1 VIRHHPDDALLIA
14 HAGGTLAS
22 GPALLVATHLE
33 GCAGCRAALRR
44 FEQVGAALLQD
55 DHPAVLPE
63 HALADTL
70 ARLDAVEPPPS
81 APVVTR
87 RPPLPGAMDWPRS
100 LRHCGV
106 SRWRLLGPGMRWSR
120 VTLPHDPAANV
131 FLLRIAAG
139 SCLPRH
145 THSGEELTQV
155 LYGAFDDG
163 RAVFAPGDF
172 DLADSS
178 IRHQP
183 VVQASG
189 ECICLAAVDG
199 RLVHESRIARW
210 MGALI
215 GI

>member
-1 VIRHHPDDALLIA
+1 MIRHHPDDALLIA

-33 GCAGCRAALRR
+33 GCPACRAAVHR
-44 FEQVGAALLQD
+44 FEQVGAALMDEQ
-55 DHPAVLPE
+55 
-63 HALADTL
+63 ALAPLPPDALAATL
-70 ARLDAVEPPPS
+70 ARLDAPATPAA
-81 APVVTR
+81 APVVR
-87 RPPLPGAMDWPRS
+87 PRPPLPGSLNWPRS
-100 LRHCGV
+100 LRHCQV

-120 VTLPHDPAANV
+120 VTLPYDPKANV

-139 SCLPRH
+139 SCLPPH
-145 THSGEELTQV
+145 THSGAELTQV
-155 LYGAFDDG
+155 LHGAFDDG
-163 RAVFAPGDF
+163 RSVFAPGDF
-172 DLADSS
+172 DATDAT

-183 VVQASG
+183 VVLASS

-199 RLVHESRIARW
+199 RLVHDSQLARW

>member
-1 VIRHHPDDALLIA
+1 MIRHHPDDAQLIA

-22 GPALLVATHLE
+22 GPSLLVATHLE
-33 GCAGCRAALRR
+33 HCATCRAALGR
-44 FEQVGAALLQD
+44 FEQVGAALMVD
-55 DHPAVLPE
+55 EPAAQLAPQVL
-63 HALADTL
+63 LATL
-70 ARLDAVEPPPS
+70 ARIDAPA
-81 APVVTR
+81 APVAAPIVKP
-87 RPPLPGAMDWPRS
+87 RPPLPGTLDWPRS
-100 LRHCGV
+100 LRHCTI

-120 VTLPHDPAANV
+120 VTLPWDPKANV

-139 SCLPRH
+139 SCLPPH

-155 LYGAFDDG
+155 LHGAFDDG
-163 RAVFAPGDF
+163 RSVFGPGDF
-172 DLADSS
+172 DTTDAS

-183 VVQASG
+183 VVQASS

-199 RLVHESRIARW
+199 RLEHDSRLARW